1 MKVVIE
7 SIGDQ
12 SFTVMELPEEGIA
25 VLDDGPQLPEE
36 GGQTY
41 DSIEGALDAARTL
54 LGGDDL
60 MMTDKPM
67 IEGESDFVKG
77 FKAIRGIDQG
87 Y

>member
-1 MKVVIE
+1 MKVCIE

-25 VLDDGPQLPEE
+25 VLDDAPQLPED

-41 DSIEGALDAARTL
+41 DTLEGALDAAKKL

-77 FKAIRGIDQG
+77 FKQTRGIG
-87 Y
+87 EGF

>member
-1 MKVVIE
+1 MKIVIE

-12 SFTVMELPEEGIA
+12 SFTVMELPEEGVA

-41 DSIEGALDAARTL
+41 DSLEGALDAARKL

-60 MMTDKPM
+60 TMTNKPM

-77 FKAIRGIDQG
+77 FKTTRGIDQG
-87 Y
+87 F